1 MAGVRLPELL
11 RYLRRAAAPAEAPVG
26 SDAQLL
32 ERFATARDEDAFE
45 LLVRRHGPMVLS
57 VCRRV
62 LGDAHEAEDAFQA
75 AFLVLARKAPA
86 AARCRSAGA
95 WLHTVAYRVA
105 LRARSSR
112 AARTARERPL
122 DEPVPAG
129 DSDPALEAV
138 KRDVRRVIDEEVS
151 RLPEKYRVP
160 FVLFH
165 LEGRSSAEVA
175 RDLGCPVGTVESW
188 LSRARARLRA
198 ALARRGLAPTPA
210 LLPVPLA
217 HAGPPAVPAALLR
230 STVRA
235 APLVAAGRAVAAGTV
250 PARVASLLKAVRHDA
265 LVSRFRMA
273 LWALLLVGLVGVAAT
288 FVARQLLADDPGA
301 PLQAARPA
309 PAPGKAE
316 EPGPEAPLLPQ
327 VVRVTDINRN
337 GSSNPSGLVNV
348 NGTLFFSA
356 DDGEHGRELW
366 KCTRTPNGPV
376 TALVRDVNR
385 GQGDSNPIFL
395 TDVNGT
401 LFFLA
406 NDGVRGHQLWKSDG
420 TEAGTVL
427 VKYVPP
433 GPDHISFAP
442 SGKNLVVAGKL
453 LFFVAWDGHRYA
465 LWKSDGTEAGTGVV
479 KGIDASWAVSTS
491 LRRAILPLKGTLYF
505 VGEDPVHGIELW
517 KSDGTEAGTVLVKD
531 VNPGPGNSYPTSLT
545 NVNGT
550 LFFVAE
556 HPARGPQLWKS
567 DGTEAGTVLVK
578 DVNPGGTNALPG
590 RDAPNLT
597 AVGKTLF
604 FASLVKHG
612 GELWSSDG
620 TEAGTAPVRDTRVG
634 GQGLR
639 LAPGPRGAM
648 AGVNGTLFFAA
659 EGVHGWGLWKCT
671 PTPNGPETTLVKD
684 VAPGVPGA
692 RLDVLTDVNGT
703 LFFAAGDGVHCK
715 KLWKSDGTE
724 AGTVPVKEFFPADG
738 LASDRGP
745 QYLAEFTVVDGTVFF
760 AADWHPS
767 KVTWEA
773 GRELWCL
780 PAPRRPGR

>member
-11 RYLRRAAAPAEAPVG
+11 RYLRRATAAADAPVG

-75 AFLVLARKAPA
+75 AFLVLARKAAA

-105 LRARSSR
+105 LRARSTR
-112 AARTARERPL
+112 AARTAREQPL
-122 DEPVPAG
+122 EEPVPAG
-129 DSDPALEAV
+129 DPDPAGAAV
-138 KRDVRRVIDEEVS
+138 TRDVRRVIDEEVS

-210 LLPVPLA
+210 LLPVPLP
-217 HAGPPAVPAALLR
+217 HAGPPAVPAALLS

-250 PARVASLLKAVRHDA
+250 SARVVSLLKAVRHDA
-265 LVSRFRMA
+265 FVSRVKMA
-273 LWALLLVGLVGVAAT
+273 LRLVLLVGLVGVAAT
-288 FVARQLLADDPGA
+288 FVARHLLADDPR
-301 PLQAARPA
+301 QAARPS
-309 PAPGKAE
+309 PAPREAE
-316 EPGPEAPLLPQ
+316 GPGPEAPLLPP
-327 VVRVTDINRN
+327 VVRVTDINPN
-337 GSSNPSGLVNV
+337 GPSNPSGLVNV
-348 NGTLFFSA
+348 NGTLFFAA
-356 DDGEHGRELW
+356 DNGEHGKELW
-366 KCTRTPNGPV
+366 KCTRTPSGPV
-376 TALVRDVNR
+376 TALVKDINR
-385 GQGDSNPIFL
+385 GHGDSNPVHL
-395 TDVNGT
+395 TNVNGT

-406 NDGVRGHQLWKSDG
+406 SDGVRGHQLWKSDG
-420 TEAGTVL
+420 TEAGTVP

-433 GPDHISFAP
+433 GPDRISFAP
-442 SGKNLVVAGKL
+442 SGKNLIAVGKM

-479 KGIDASWAVSTS
+479 KGIDASWAVSSS
-491 LRRAILPLKGTLYF
+491 LPRAVLALRGTLYF
-505 VGEDPVHGIELW
+505 VAEDPVHGIELW

-531 VNPGPGNSYPTSLT
+531 INPGFGHSYPTFLT
-545 NVNGT
+545 DVNGT

-556 HPARGPQLWKS
+556 DPVRGPQLWKS

-578 DVNPGGTNALPG
+578 NINPGGTSAFPG
-590 RDAPNLT
+590 RGVPNLT

-604 FASLVKHG
+604 FASEVKDSV
-612 GELWSSDG
+612 ELWCSDG
-620 TEAGTAPVRDTRVG
+620 TEAGTGPVRDTQAG
-634 GQGLR
+634 GQGSR
-639 LAPGPRGAM
+639 LALDPRGTM
-648 AGVNGTLFFAA
+648 ADVNGTLFFASG
-659 EGVHGWGLWKCT
+659 GVHGWGLWKCT
-671 PTPNGPETTLVKD
+671 PTPNGPVTTRVRD
-684 VAPGVPGA
+684 IAPGVPGA
-692 RLDVLTDVNGT
+692 ALAALTDVNGT
-703 LFFAAGDGVHCK
+703 LFFAASDGVHCR

-724 AGTVPVKEFFPADG
+724 AGTVPVKDFFPANG
-738 LASDRGP
+738 LAKDNGA
-745 QYLAEFTVVDGTVFF
+745 QYLGEFTVLDGAVFF
-760 AADWHPS
+760 AADWLPS
-767 KVTWEA
+767 EVPW
-773 GRELWCL
+773 GPFRDLWYL
-780 PAPRRPGR
+780 PVPRRPGG